1 MTNAVYRAEHGLSRR
16 TKFVEQNRVCRA
28 ERNILYRLRFVAK
41 TVAGMDS
48 IVYRAIHFQYN
59 NRQIAITT
67 LIIHCAYTE
76 TE

>member
-1 MTNAVYRAEHGLSRR
+1 MWFIVQNTVY
-16 TKFVEQNRVCRA
+16 RA

-48 IVYRAIHFQYN
+48 IFYRAIHFQYN

-67 LIIHCAYTE
+67 LIIHRAYTE